1 MGTHPIF
8 ESDFDCLPEML
19 RVGHVCKRNFKQ
31 VINRFFIPELAP
43 SVTESRP
50 AYETVVNADL
60 IKRNVSEVASDVPS
74 IDFGNLC
81 LENISETGT
90 KSVKRNQS
98 VSAVWTPIE
107 KNVLG
112 MVTNYSFPK
121 THGIFAKQGAK
132 LFISNRG
139 LIERL
144 DDKESDSLASEFY
157 QFMFHESSIQ
167 NVSSAYPLMPV
178 VFDIIG
184 LVNNVREPM
193 NHDGEDLEDN
203 PFVTDEENPLL
214 RFDSIGLIE
223 EANEDVEEGEQEKDG
238 ETENKIEDRK
248 FLMAWNVRPI
258 SVKNLNEEIIQNF
271 EEIED
276 ELKIELTKNISEFE
290 ERSMENT
297 IEYLKLRLERIK
309 RTFETEKYQEIMKM
323 EIGESEILQTK
334 DHNYLKDWNVPSDL
348 PLNWDE
354 SYNANYNRVIMNPK
368 KRLAKFGFSS

>member
-1 MGTHPIF
+1 M
-8 ESDFDCLPEML
+8 
-19 RVGHVCKRNFKQ
+19 
-31 VINRFFIPELAP
+31 
-43 SVTESRP
+43 TESRS

-90 KSVKRNQS
+90 KSVKRNQA

-112 MVTNYSFPK
+112 IVTNYSYPK
-121 THGIFAKQGAK
+121 AHGIFAEKRAK

-144 DDKESDSLASEFY
+144 DDDESDSLASEFY

-184 LVNNVREPM
+184 LVNNVRQPM
-193 NHDGEDLEDN
+193 NHDGDDLEDN

-214 RFDSIGLIE
+214 RMDSIGLIE
-223 EANEDVEEGEQEKDG
+223 EANEDSEEIEQEEDR

-248 FLMAWNVRPI
+248 FFMAWNVRPI
-258 SVKNLNEEIIQNF
+258 SVKNLSEDIIQNF
-271 EEIED
+271 GEIEN

-297 IEYLKLRLERIK
+297 IEYLKLRLERIT
-309 RTFETEKYQEIMKM
+309 RTFETEKYQEIMMM
-323 EIGESEILQTK
+323 ETGEREILQTK
-334 DHNYLKDWNVPSDL
+334 DHNYLRDWNVSLDL

-354 SYNANYNRVIMNPK
+354 SFDPNYNRVIMNPK
-368 KRLAKFGFSS
+368 KRLAKFGFSG